1 MAKRNREQKAQELG
15 ILPNQERVSV
25 TATKVKSFSIFTTP
39 IQIKEYK
46 RLETINS
53 NIIKLNEELT
63 AENSRLLEE
72 LDGITSDKD
81 IAELNYNKA
90 YQLNREL
97 SRELDIRTGG
107 IAREQKL
114 NSELK
119 SELTSIKSKWWY
131 KLMTW
136 GW

>member
-15 ILPNQERVSV
+15 ITPNQEKVSV
-25 TATKVKSFSIFTTP
+25 NATKVKSFSIFTTP

-63 AENSRLLEE
+63 AENSRLLTE
-72 LDGITSDKD
+72 LDGITSDKV
-81 IAELNYNKA
+81 IAELNYNLACKRLHSLHEENKGLIEIRYNFA
-90 YQLNREL
+90 KEL
-97 SRELDIRTGG
+97 S
-107 IAREQKL
+107 
-114 NSELK
+114 
-119 SELTSIKSKWWY
+119 SIKSKWWY
-131 KLMTW
+131 KLMTS